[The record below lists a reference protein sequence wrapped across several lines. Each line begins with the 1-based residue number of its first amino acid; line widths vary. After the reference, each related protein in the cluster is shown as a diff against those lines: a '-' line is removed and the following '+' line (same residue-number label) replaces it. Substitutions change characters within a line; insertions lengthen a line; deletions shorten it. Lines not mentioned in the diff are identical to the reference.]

1 MPTVNM
7 DSTIPSSY
15 KRRRTTGELTD
26 AQRWLLQTMRE
37 HQFGRIENLRVQG
50 GQPIRDRLVRV
61 VRAARLGGQG
71 ERASIPG
78 DEFELKQEAC
88 DLIDELVQ
96 LGSGMVV
103 KLEFR
108 HGLPFLIE
116 TTSELNVESGATES
130 QPRGG
135 EQ

>member
-1 MPTVNM
+1 MATEKT
-7 DSTIPSSY
+7 DFAIPGAC

-26 AQRWLLQTMRE
+26 AQLWLLQTMRE

-50 GQPIRDRLVRV
+50 GQPIRDRGVRV

-78 DEFELKQEAC
+78 DEFELKHEAC
-88 DLIDELVQ
+88 DLIDELTQ

-116 TTSELNVESGATES
+116 TTAELDIESGPTES